1 MKKLILVIFLF
12 PFFTMGQKNDKI
24 DHFSDLIGKSYMGM
38 CDIELEKFYHG
49 QGFMLD
55 SETNDDYGITTLVKS
70 DTIIVLLTRT
80 INRTSEG
87 KAEQLILDVSFIVGD
102 YYLSRP
108 VEKNGEV
115 DKELIAFVVY
125 EDQEKFENINLVY
138 RANRAKEKLEIENKT
153 NIICWNMD
161 YGIEP

>member
-1 MKKLILVIFLF
+1 MKAIILVIFLL

-24 DHFSDLIGKSYMGM
+24 DHFSALIGKSYYGM
-38 CDIELEKFYHG
+38 CDIKLENFYHG

-55 SETNDDYGITTLVKS
+55 SEINDDYGITTLINS
-70 DTIIVLLTRT
+70 DTTIVLLTRT
-80 INRTSEG
+80 INRTLEG
-87 KAEQLILDVSFIVGD
+87 KAEHSILDVSFIVGD

-108 VEKNGEV
+108 VEKNGEI
-115 DKELIAFVVY
+115 DTELIAFVVY

-138 RANRAKEKLEIENKT
+138 RANRAREKLEVENKT

-161 YGIEP
+161 YDIGP